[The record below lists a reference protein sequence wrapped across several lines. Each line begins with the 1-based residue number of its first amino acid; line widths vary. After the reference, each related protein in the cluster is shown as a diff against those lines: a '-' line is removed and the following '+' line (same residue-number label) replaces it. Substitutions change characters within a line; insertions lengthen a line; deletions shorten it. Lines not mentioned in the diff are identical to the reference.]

1 MTDAPTS
8 AAVEEATW
16 FKVLLV
22 LRWPVALVLCAALLG
37 GVLLR
42 VLSRPIPIR
51 LAMPLDQ
58 PLAVRAEVAELA
70 KPIRVD
76 QLDSSIGITL
86 NESVRLGGSV
96 AIEAAN
102 PIPISGEPRVVVS
115 SPVEVKAAAPLPVQ
129 GAVDVTAA
137 VRADSPLP
145 VQGRVDVNAERP
157 LPVQGTVDVATPK
170 PIHVDSHVRIDS
182 QDSPVQIR
190 LKGGF
195 FGLF

>member
-1 MTDAPTS
+1 MS
-8 AAVEEATW
+8 AAVEDTTW
-16 FKVLLV
+16 FKVLLAV
-22 LRWPVALVLCAALLG
+22 RWPTAVVASSAVLG
-37 GVLLR
+37 GVLLQ

-58 PLAVRAEVAELA
+58 PLAVKAQVEELA
-70 KPIRVD
+70 KPIKVD
-76 QLDSSIGITL
+76 QLDQSIGIDLDEFVT
-86 NESVRLGGSV
+86 VRGSV
-96 AIEAAN
+96 AIETPN
-102 PIPISGEPRVVVS
+102 PVPISGEPRVVVS

-137 VRADSPLP
+137 VRADAPLP
-145 VQGRVDVNAERP
+145 VQGSVDVNAERP